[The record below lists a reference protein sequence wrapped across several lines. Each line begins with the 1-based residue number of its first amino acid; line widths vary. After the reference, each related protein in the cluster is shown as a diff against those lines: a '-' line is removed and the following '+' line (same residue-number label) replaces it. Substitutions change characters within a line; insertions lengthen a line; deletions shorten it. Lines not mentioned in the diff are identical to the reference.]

1 MSSNESLPISRRDLM
16 AGAAALAATAALPS
30 QAKAAPAK
38 FRRWNISD
46 PNCPPRVI
54 ASYKKAIRAML
65 QLPASDPRNWY
76 RYTLIH
82 TLDCPHGN
90 WWFLP
95 WHRGYIGWFEQ
106 ICRELSEDADFALPY
121 WDWTKEPRVPKV
133 MFDDV
138 LDPNNPAFIA
148 TATEFKAQFKD
159 AIGKANYWAMTK
171 DQDGNPVPTPQYNQL
186 LIRSV
191 RFPDD
196 LWFDIIDSPAGALF
210 FDRGHARGLSAAE
223 PDLLIPGVTPDRQSV
238 LKAVSLPTILDALAP
253 RDFLS
258 FGSPKALGHSSSS
271 GFSVLENQPHNLVH
285 NCVGG
290 AYNGV
295 NGFMQAF
302 MSPTDPIFYLHH
314 SNIDRLWDVWTRKQM
329 ARGAPTLPDG
339 APTAPGQAPTPG
351 SDYIRWA
358 KEDFVFFIDAKGQP
372 VAQNTAGAY
381 AEIGAFD
388 YDYSPGSGEEVVP
401 VTPQP
406 PAPVVVASSLTAMLA
421 RQTVAGT
428 AVTEGAVTVPL
439 DVVEKQADPQQP
451 KLFASITVDLPPG
464 GHDDLDVFIKGDD
477 GKPQFV
483 ATLSMFGHHVMR
495 EPVTFQVPLSAAL
508 SDLQTARKFDASPTH
523 NIPVVPRPRRAG
535 VKAMAPA
542 AQGAGRAAHDA
553 AGHGNAGNAPDVTAI
568 SLRQL

>member
-1 MSSNESLPISRRDLM
+1 MSGNESFSVSRRDLL
-16 AGAAALAATAALPS
+16 AGAATLAVTAVLPG

-46 PNCPPRVI
+46 PNCPPRVLT
-54 ASYKKAIRAML
+54 SYKKAIRAML
-65 QLPASDPRNWY
+65 KLPATDPRNWY

-106 ICRELSEDADFALPY
+106 ICRELSQDADFALPY
-121 WDWTKEPRVPKV
+121 WDWTKEPRVPKA

-148 TATEFKAQFKD
+148 TAAKFKAQFKD
-159 AIGKANYWAMTK
+159 AVAKSSYWAMTK
-171 DQDGNPVPTPQYNQL
+171 DEDGNPVPTPQFNQL
-186 LIRSV
+186 LTRSI

-196 LWFDIIDSPAGALF
+196 LWFDIIDSPAGAYF
-210 FDRGHARGLSAAE
+210 FDRGHARGLSAAA
-223 PDLLIPGVTPDRQSV
+223 PDLLIPDVPPEKQAV

-258 FGSPKALGHSSSS
+258 FGSPKALAHSSSS
-271 GFSVLENQPHNLVH
+271 GFGVLENQPHNLVH

-302 MSPTDPIFYLHH
+302 MSPVDPIFYLHH
-314 SNIDRLWDVWTRKQM
+314 ANIDRLWDVWTRKQM
-329 ARGAPTLPDG
+329 ARSAPTLPDG
-339 APTAPGQAPTPG
+339 APAAPGQQPTPG
-351 SDYIRWA
+351 SDYVKWA
-358 KEDFVFFIDAKGQP
+358 REDFVFFIDAKGQP

-381 AEIGAFD
+381 GAIGAFD

-406 PAPVVVASSLTAMLA
+406 PGSALVASNLPARLA
-421 RQTVAGT
+421 RQTVAG
-428 AVTEGAVTVPL
+428 ASITEGSVTVPL
-439 DVVEKQADPQQP
+439 DVVQKQDEPQQP
-451 KLFASITVDLPPG
+451 KLFASVTVDLPAS

-508 SDLQTARKFDASPTH
+508 TELQKTKKFDANPAL
-523 NIPVVPRPRRAG
+523 NIQVVPRPRRAA
-535 VKAMAPA
+535 VRPALSAAP
-542 AQGAGRAAHDA
+542 AGRAAHGP
-553 AGHGNAGNAPDVTAI
+553 GHGNAGNAPDVTAI